1 MDKVISKQLLIEHY
15 QIPWESEWL
24 KQVDNNLYPIH
35 KLYRNRMLA
44 TIDMID
50 ADAND
55 LIDILDI
62 GCGVGIYDF
71 NILKKFP
78 KAKIV
83 GIDISMPQ
91 IELATKIA
99 KEHNFD
105 GRIVFSLGDIENLEI
120 NNSFDYIMCTEVIE
134 HLPDPT
140 KAIDNIVSFCDRNTK
155 VIISVPQL
163 YNGVKQEGIFYKQ
176 IMPDGREIHTQNKE
190 RLDPARK
197 YYSYYHTFYDE
208 RKLKMLLSRHGL
220 RIEKMLAVNFSIA
233 HDYTVTNNPL
243 RIIRRKINNLT
254 ALMAGILTKIN
265 NRNIDIFLNK
275 VFRHKLSDTLVVR
288 CIKTI

>member
-1 MDKVISKQLLIEHY
+1 MITKEELFEHY

-44 TIDMID
+44 TIEMID
-50 ADAND
+50 AGNND
-55 LIDILDI
+55 PIKILDI
-62 GCGVGIYDF
+62 GCGIGIYDF
-71 NILKKFP
+71 NILKRFS
-78 KAKIV
+78 KAKII
-83 GIDISMPQ
+83 GIDISKSQ
-91 IELATKIA
+91 IDLAAKIA
-99 KEHNFD
+99 KENNFN
-105 GRIVFSLGDIENLEI
+105 GRIFFVTGDIEELEI
-120 NNSFDYIMCTEVIE
+120 NDNFNYIICTEVIE

-190 RLDPARK
+190 RLDPTRK
-197 YYSYYHTFYDE
+197 YYSYYHTYYDE
-208 RKLKMLLSRHGL
+208 KRLKALLNRHGL
-220 RIEKMLAVNFSIA
+220 KIEKMVGINLSVAR
-233 HDYTVTNNPL
+233 DYTVTNNIFRKLL
-243 RIIRRKINNLT
+243 RKLNNLM
-254 ALMAGILTKIN
+254 AIMAGILTKIN